1 MRTISLLVL
10 GVILT
15 LTLSAAAPAEAQS
28 SDLVGSYELMWRDLK
43 GGNKLHAPKG
53 VAGMMT
59 YSNSRRNF
67 NITWKHKDGS
77 TASISYVGEYNLTQD
92 QYCETPIYWMQNNV
106 DGLGVVKY
114 GAPPEK
120 VGCSAV
126 MRDGKTILFSLKGEA
141 VIAMFEGNR
150 VTATSTDENGDVVFV
165 DHWRRVD

>member
-15 LTLSAAAPAEAQS
+15 LTLLAPAPAEAQS
-28 SDLVGSYELMWRDLK
+28 SALVGSYELMWRDLK
-43 GGNKLHAPKG
+43 GGSKLHAPKG

-59 YSNSRRNF
+59 YSDTRRNF
-67 NITWKHKDGS
+67 NITWKHEDGS
-77 TASISYVGEYNLTQD
+77 TASISYIGSYKLTQD
-92 QYCETPIYWMQNNV
+92 EYCETPIYWMQNNM

-114 GAPPEK
+114 GPPPEK
-120 VGCSAV
+120 AGCSAV
-126 MRDGKTILFSLKGEA
+126 MRDGDTILFSLKGEA

-150 VTATSTDENGDVVFV
+150 VIATSADENGEVVFV